1 MDRETLASLLRDTH
15 DADPAVRRHAAR
27 ELCPCEIKVNDGQVW
42 DRILELCGDPDVS
55 VRRSVLHTMIDGSP
69 REHGPHQPGRALEI
83 CSPGRDTTPRRGEAS
98 A

>member
-27 ELCPCEIKVNDGQVW
+27 ELCAGQ
-42 DRILELCGDPDVS
+42 ILRAFERMRDDPDPKLRRQ
-55 VRRSVLHTMIDGSP
+55 VRKAAGAP
-69 REHGPHQPGRALEI
+69 PPHGPHQPGRALEI